1 MQFHRPPAIYP
12 ASVQLKA
19 TDLKRSLEFYQEIVG
34 FKVFEESSS
43 HANLGADGK
52 TAILSLVNPKMWFP
66 SKAGPQA
73 STTSPCACLSG
84 PISGCL

>member
-52 TAILSLVNPKMWFP
+52 TAILSLVQPEDVVPKQ
-66 SKAGPQA
+66 GR
-73 STTSPCACLSG
+73 TTGLYHFAPRPPERSHL
-84 PISGCL
+84 GCL